1 MCSCLYISA
10 LTYKNWKHSELLCSR
25 NTVKGSSHY
34 KLTYIFFI
42 LNYVNILPIQI
53 YKQTKYKCLLKRC

>member
-10 LTYKNWKHSELLCSR
+10 LTYKNWKHSELICRR

-53 YKQTKYKCLLKRC
+53 YK